1 LFYKEEIYQTARKLK
16 EVIRI
21 SQLDKFLN
29 LIVKNRGWNGIAN
42 HLGQD
47 SSAIEKHFRSFD
59 KLPAFMEVLE
69 GIINLQC
76 KTTCQESGGCSIGG
90 VTHKCEALKCINE
103 KGFEGCWQ
111 CGEFKN
117 CEKLSFLR
125 KNYGETIDGNLE
137 IIKNEGVE
145 AVKSRGNEY
154 YAWQRR

>member
-29 LIVKNRGWNGIAN
+29 LIIRNKGWNGIAS

-103 KGFEGCWQ
+103 KGLEGCWQ

-125 KNYGETIDGNLE
+125 KNYGETIDGNLK
-137 IIKNEGVE
+137 IIKNEGVG